1 MALVIGN
8 IKKLSVLIG
17 ALTIVGLVAGPAWAP
32 KVFRRQMVS
41 GSCTLPGGASGTF
54 AGGLEPTHFT
64 SDGGGIR
71 AIGVLDGNCTTAS
84 GQWTELPAGLS
95 VSLPLAVR
103 TSSCSEGF
111 VFDYAGSLELPRM
124 TVTMSTEILVEVPED
139 AARARRLCQAAQRYK
154 EGRIEAAVRVLNTL
168 LAASARDDAGQLEP
182 R

>member
-1 MALVIGN
+1 MALVIRN
-8 IKKLSVLIG
+8 MKKLSVLIG

-32 KVFRRQMVS
+32 KVFRRQMVE
-41 GSCTLPGGASGTF
+41 GSCTTRGISGTF

-64 SDGGGIR
+64 SDGGDIN
-71 AIGVLDGNCTTAS
+71 AVGVLDGNCTTAP
-84 GQWTELPAGLS
+84 GQWTELPAGMS

-103 TSSCSEGF
+103 TSSCSQGF

-139 AARARRLCQAAQRYK
+139 VTRARRLCVAVKRYN
-154 EGRIEAAVRVLNTL
+154 EGRTEGAVRLLNTL